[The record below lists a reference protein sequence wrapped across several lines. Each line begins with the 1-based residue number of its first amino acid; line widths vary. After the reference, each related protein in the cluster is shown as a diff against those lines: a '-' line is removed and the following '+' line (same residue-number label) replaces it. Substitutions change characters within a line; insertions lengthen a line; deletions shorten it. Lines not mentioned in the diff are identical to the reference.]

1 MAIIPG
7 QSLTAEPKNAPYEN
21 PPQMTEP
28 EEAVFFHLERLADKT
43 DDVLDSLELGLD
55 VVTMTEGI
63 LRAAVMQGRH
73 SVDISLIIAPIIHEF
88 IKGGADRA
96 GIDYEE
102 GFPDESE
109 AKKKIKYQINS
120 KKARKM
126 LDEYEK
132 ETGETTDFLSGET
145 GAVEEDM
152 MPDEGMM
159 DSEAMM
165 SEEPAAPTGGL
176 MSRPSNKEGTV

>member
-28 EEAVFFHLERLADKT
+28 EEAVFFHLERLAERT
-43 DDVLDSLELGLD
+43 DDLLDAMELGLD
-55 VVTMTEGI
+55 VVTLTEGI
-63 LRAAVMQGRH
+63 LRGAVAEGRH

-109 AKKKIKYQINS
+109 SKKMVKYQINS
-120 KKARKM
+120 KKARKL
-126 LDEYEK
+126 LDEYEEK
-132 ETGETTDFLSGET
+132 TGETTDFLSGET
-145 GAVEEDM
+145 DTVEEM
-152 MPDEGMM
+152 MPAEGMM

-165 SEEPAAPTGGL
+165 SEEPAAPMGGL
-176 MSRPSNKEGTV
+176 MSRPSNKEGAV

>member
-28 EEAVFFHLERLADKT
+28 EEAVFFHLERLAERT
-43 DDVLDSLELGLD
+43 DDLLDAMELGLD
-55 VVTMTEGI
+55 VVTLTEGI
-63 LRAAVMQGRH
+63 LRGAVAEGRH
-73 SVDISLIIAPIIHEF
+73 NVDISLIIAPIIHEF

-109 AKKKIKYQINS
+109 SKKMVKYQINS
-120 KKARKM
+120 KKARKL
-126 LDEYEK
+126 LDEYEEK
-132 ETGETTDFLSGET
+132 TGETTDFLSGET
-145 GAVEEDM
+145 DTVEEM
-152 MPDEGMM
+152 MPAEGMM

-165 SEEPAAPTGGL
+165 SEEPAAPMGGL
-176 MSRPSNKEGTV
+176 MSRPSNKEGAV

>member
-28 EEAVFFHLERLADKT
+28 EEAVFFHLERLAERT
-43 DDVLDSLELGLD
+43 DDLLDAMELGLD
-55 VVTMTEGI
+55 VVTLTEGI
-63 LRAAVMQGRH
+63 LRGAVMEGRH
-73 SVDISLIIAPIIHEF
+73 NVDISLIIAPIIHEF

-102 GFPDESE
+102 GFPDDS
-109 AKKKIKYQINS
+109 KDKSMVKYMINS
-120 KKARKM
+120 KKARKL
-126 LDEYEK
+126 LDEYKK

-145 GAVEEDM
+145 DTVEDM
-152 MPDEGMM
+152 MPVEGMM

-165 SEEPAAPTGGL
+165 SEEPAAPMGGL